1 METATPTNGGVE
13 RARGAQFYSIQIT
26 DVMFIVAGFTR
37 GLAAQTE
44 GREHRD
50 ASKLVCSAI
59 TLHSKS
65 GSPARWSLMGNTW
78 APQSLPLTFYLE
90 HNSIQEARNHMKPN
104 EKTFLPGTESR
115 CSPIHSHLRVN

>member
-1 METATPTNGGVE
+1 MATPAPANGGVE
-13 RARGAQFYSIQIT
+13 RARGEQFYSIQIT
-26 DVMFIVAGFTR
+26 NVMFIVAAFTLR
-37 GLAAQTE
+37 LAAQAE

-50 ASKLVCSAI
+50 ARKLICSAI

-65 GSPARWSLMGNTW
+65 GSPARQSLMGITW
-78 APQSLPLTFYLE
+78 APLTLPLTFYPG

-104 EKTFLPGTESR
+104 QKTFLPGTESR